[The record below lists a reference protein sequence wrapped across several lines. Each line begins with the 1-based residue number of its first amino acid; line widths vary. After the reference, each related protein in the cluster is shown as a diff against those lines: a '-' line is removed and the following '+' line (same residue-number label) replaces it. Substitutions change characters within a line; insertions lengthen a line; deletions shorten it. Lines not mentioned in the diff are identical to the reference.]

1 MAQQFALTDDTPA
14 YNPRYADAFVVFSVT
29 VLSLAI
35 GVWCLLRLGLALW
48 MGTVAALAV
57 YAVLLS
63 VHLLVRRSLV
73 AVDGAAAD
81 REPGDVWMRSPYAP
95 DEPMQQIPESAS
107 ADAPRSPGEE
117 IARWTQAAR
126 VGEKDPAEELPRA
139 RPADPFDFRPKQEP
153 SLPHAPSAAGLASL
167 SARELETG
175 EPRLSGAP
183 QPEMSVELVQD
194 LIKKLAD
201 ELNSTTAAERAEK
214 LLPPNVTEAMIG
226 HSVAALQATARTMP
240 GPHADLRTAPSG
252 PQAPTGGVPSWWPT
266 AEPAANTNPG
276 APRSPGA
283 PPALDPLLARIAEA
297 VTAERMEVL
306 LEPIHALAE
315 GRARHFEVS
324 VRLLTADG
332 AAVEQGEAAR
342 AAQGSGLMPR
352 IDAARMIRAARVARR
367 LGERGRQG
375 SVLAT
380 VAGESLTDD
389 GFVFAAVEEPEIG
402 GNMSLVLSF
411 AQSEVRAFTP
421 GHVQAL
427 GALSTV
433 GFRFA
438 LEAVTDLD
446 MDFAG
451 LEEMGFAFVEL
462 DAPVFLD
469 GLPAASGRVPA
480 SDICRH
486 LADFGLSLI
495 VGRIEDDW
503 LLARI
508 LGFGVLFGKGTL
520 FGAPR
525 LVKDEVVAN
534 TAA

>member
-14 YNPRYADAFVVFSVT
+14 YNPRYADAFVVFAVT

-63 VHLLVRRSLV
+63 VHLAVRRSLV

-81 REPGDVWMRSPYAP
+81 REPGDVWMQNPYAP
-95 DEPMQQIPESAS
+95 DEPTPQIPESGG
-107 ADAPRSPGEE
+107 ADAPRSPDEE

-126 VGEKDPAEELPRA
+126 AGEKGPAEELPRA
-139 RPADPFDFRPKQEP
+139 RAADPFDFRPKQEP
-153 SLPHAPSAAGLASL
+153 SLPAGMGLARLVDGDRPTADPVQSAGL
-167 SARELETG
+167 
-175 EPRLSGAP
+175 EP
-183 QPEMSVELVQD
+183 QVNVEQVL
-194 LIKKLAD
+194 KKLAD
-201 ELNSTTAAERAEK
+201 ALNSTRQGESAPKQTPA
-214 LLPPNVTEAMIG
+214 NTTEAMIG

-240 GPHADLRTAPSG
+240 GPHADLRAAPSG
-252 PQAPTGGVPSWWPT
+252 PQAPVGGVPSWWPT
-266 AEPAANTNPG
+266 AEPAASTKPG
-276 APRSPGA
+276 APRLPGT
-283 PPALDPLLARIAEA
+283 PPALNLQLARIAEA
-297 VTAERMEVL
+297 VAAERMEVL

-332 AAVEQGEAAR
+332 GAVEQSELSR
-342 AAQGSGLMPR
+342 AAQGSGLMSR

-380 VAGESLTDD
+380 VAADSLTDD
-389 GFVFAAVEEPEIG
+389 GFVFAAAEEPGLG
-402 GNMSLVLSF
+402 GGMSLVLSF
-411 AQSEVRAFTP
+411 AQSEARAFTP
-421 GHVQAL
+421 GHTQAL
-427 GALSTV
+427 AALSTV

-438 LEAVTDLD
+438 LEEVTDLD
-446 MDFAG
+446 MDFAE
-451 LEEMGFAFVEL
+451 LKEMGFAFVEL

-486 LADFGLSLI
+486 LADFGLTLI

-508 LGFGVLFGKGTL
+508 LGFGVLFGKGAL
-520 FGAPR
+520 FGEPR

-534 TAA
+534 PAAA